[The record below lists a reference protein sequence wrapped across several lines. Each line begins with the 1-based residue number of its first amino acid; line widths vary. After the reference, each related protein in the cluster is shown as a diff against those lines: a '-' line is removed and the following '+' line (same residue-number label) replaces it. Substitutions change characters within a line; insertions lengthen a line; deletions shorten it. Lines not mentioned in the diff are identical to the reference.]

1 MRYLQCGAPPLVSWF
16 VTVYHITIYWIILVC
31 LVTNQCNQQTGAAE
45 SIVQWLNR
53 YFFMVSKTTMSKI
66 LMVLP
71 MNRIPSAICAEGAPS
86 TKGPRPHEKCV
97 QEELQNDIP

>member
-1 MRYLQCGAPPLVSWF
+1 MD
-16 VTVYHITIYWIILVC
+16 
-31 LVTNQCNQQTGAAE
+31 
-45 SIVQWLNR
+45 
-53 YFFMVSKTTMSKI
+53 SKTTMSKI

-86 TKGPRPHEKCV
+86 TKGPRPHEKSV